1 MPATGSS
8 GKGPVRR
15 LEAESI
21 RDACSPW
28 RGCCSPTP
36 AARASRRLDHAQQ
49 WHDLLRAGQRGR
61 EACFYRTVYRFSP
74 RGDRPALLESFDCP
88 DPSSTAPKRSVT
100 TTPLQS
106 LSLLNNAFVLRLA
119 ELLADRV
126 AAEAGESLDAQVDQA
141 WRPAIGRLPTADE
154 RALSLQL
161 VARHGLPAL
170 CRGLFNIT
178 EFVVID

>member
-1 MPATGSS
+1 MLKSHAGGPGFKDVSITLNNGTTYYEPAS
-8 GKGPVRR
+8 V
-15 LEAESI
+15 
-21 RDACSPW
+21 D
-28 RGCCSPTP
+28 
-36 AARASRRLDHAQQ
+36 D
-49 WHDLLRAGQRGR
+49 

-126 AAEAGESLDAQVDQA
+126 AADAGESLDAQVDNA
-141 WRPAIGRLPTADE
+141 WRRVIGRQPTA
-154 RALSLQL
+154 
-161 VARHGLPAL
+161 
-170 CRGLFNIT
+170 
-178 EFVVID
+178 